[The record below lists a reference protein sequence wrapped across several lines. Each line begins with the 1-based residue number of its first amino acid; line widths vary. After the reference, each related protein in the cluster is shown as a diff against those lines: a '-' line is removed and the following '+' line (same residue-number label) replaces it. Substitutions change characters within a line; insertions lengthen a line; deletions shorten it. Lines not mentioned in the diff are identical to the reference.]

1 MTELQDSKIKKVQ
14 KEIDVLKSTLESK
27 QSELEQLKEWATG
40 EKKRETKP
48 FISHIPTFH
57 QHHQLST
64 STGSQVGPEPV
75 LLAHRHIRDG

>member
-14 KEIDVLKSTLESK
+14 VEIDVLKSTLESK

-48 FISHIPTFH
+48 FNSYVPTFH

-64 STGSQVGPEPV
+64 TGSQIGPEPV
-75 LLAHRHIRDG
+75 LLAHRHVRDG